1 MVDRKEKE
9 PEKKR
14 GESVSR
20 PRGTHDDDDSEFER
34 GQVFVCRIVGRAKGG
49 YKVLIRSRIPGFF
62 ETSSE
67 FKTGEEL
74 YLMFDHFDDHRA
86 VFHECDETAGLD
98 FSPGV
103 ISAAMAATAK
113 GSYDCE
119 RSAADDGTAE
129 GLSASESGGASS
141 FQSCRGTDV
150 AREAVVNFR
159 RKLHCRRAT
168 DLIMPP
174 FDEEKIKTMRIGDY
188 DVQWLIGDL
197 EARSKTG
204 CLRASCESRLSRSAM
219 LLYKGRSVGCIYGR
233 KSDPIPKPTEIS
245 ITLMLDD
252 LESPDTVISV
262 YDLPEQVVVCMSAMF
277 LGNPLERNDKL
288 TAREYMDHICEQLS
302 AEKASAALAFS
313 FSARLNTC
321 IGFVFQGE
329 YIGAF
334 SVDDQKF
341 LQTIDHMHM
350 LLEGD
355 KDATLDVS
363 VLPMELATL
372 NEQFG
377 FSLSGYRDR

>member
-9 PEKKR
+9 PGKGSSDGVPPK
-14 GESVSR
+14 
-20 PRGTHDDDDSEFER
+20 PRATSDDDDSEFER
-34 GQVFVCRIVGRAKGG
+34 GQVYVCRIVGRDSGG

-67 FKTGEEL
+67 YKTGEEL
-74 YLMFDHFDDHRA
+74 YLMFDHFDASRA
-86 VFHECDETAGLD
+86 VLHECDETAGRD

-103 ISAAMAATAK
+103 ISAAMSAAMTATAK
-113 GSYDCE
+113 
-119 RSAADDGTAE
+119 
-129 GLSASESGGASS
+129 ASS
-141 FQSCRGTDV
+141 ECGAISDDEAAKENAGVNTFQSCKATDV
-150 AREAVVNFR
+150 AKEAVVNFR

-174 FDEEKIKTMRIGDY
+174 FDNDKIKTMRIGDY
-188 DVQWLIGDL
+188 DVHWLIGDL
-197 EARSKTG
+197 EHNSKTG

-219 LLYKGRSVGCIYGR
+219 LLYKGKSVGCIYGR
-233 KSDPIPKPTEIS
+233 KIDPTQKPFEIS

-252 LESPDTVISV
+252 LESPDTVVSI
-262 YDLPEQVVVCMSAMF
+262 YDLPEPVVICMSAVF

-288 TAREYMDHICEQLS
+288 TAREYMDQICQQLAADKS
-302 AEKASAALAFS
+302 TAALAFS
-313 FSARLNTC
+313 FRTPMNTC
-321 IGFVFQGE
+321 IGLVHEGE

-350 LLEGD
+350 LLDQD

-363 VLPMELATL
+363 VLPRELAAQGK
-372 NEQFG
+372 EFG
-377 FSLSGYRDR
+377 LSLSGYRDR

>member
-1 MVDRKEKE
+1 MVDRDEKE
-9 PEKKR
+9 PDKKR
-14 GESVSR
+14 GESVSL
-20 PRGTHDDDDSEFER
+20 PRGTQDDDDSEFER

-67 FKTGEEL
+67 YKIGEEL

-113 GSYDCE
+113 SSSDW
-119 RSAADDGTAE
+119 AAGADNSTEDPGTSE
-129 GLSASESGGASS
+129 GADAKS
-141 FQSCRGTDV
+141 FQSCRGTDI
-150 AREAVVNFR
+150 AREAVINFR

-197 EARSKTG
+197 EAGSKTG
-204 CLRASCESRLSRSAM
+204 CLRASCESRLSRAAM

-277 LGNPLERNDKL
+277 LGTPLERNDNL
-288 TAREYMDHICEQLS
+288 TTREYMDYICEQLS
-302 AEKASAALAFS
+302 ADKASAALAFS

-321 IGFVFQGE
+321 IGFVFEGE

-341 LQTIDHMHM
+341 LQTKDHMHM
-350 LLEGD
+350 LLDGD

-363 VLPMELATL
+363 VLPMELAAL

-377 FSLSGYRDR
+377 FSLSGYLDR

>member
-9 PEKKR
+9 PDKKR
-14 GESVSR
+14 GESASM

-34 GQVFVCRIVGRAKGG
+34 GQVFVCRIVGRATGG

-62 ETSSE
+62 ETSFE
-67 FKTGEEL
+67 YKIGQEL

-86 VFHECDETAGLD
+86 VLHECDESAGKD
-98 FSPGV
+98 FDPGV
-103 ISAAMAATAK
+103 LGAAMAAGMKA
-113 GSYDCE
+113 
-119 RSAADDGTAE
+119 
-129 GLSASESGGASS
+129 ASS
-141 FQSCRGTDV
+141 CPTDLSDDATATTGDDAGKTFQSCRGTDV

-174 FDEEKIKTMRIGDY
+174 FENDKIKTMRIGDY
-188 DVQWLIGDL
+188 DLQWLLGDL
-197 EARSKTG
+197 ETGSKTG

-219 LLYKGRSVGCIYGR
+219 LLYKGKSVGCIYGR
-233 KSDPIPKPTEIS
+233 KTDPMQKPLEIS

-252 LESPDTVISV
+252 LESPDTVISI
-262 YDLPEQVVVCMSAMF
+262 YDLPEQVVICMAAVF

-288 TAREYMDHICEQLS
+288 TTREYMDHICERM
-302 AEKASAALAFS
+302 AADKATAALAFS
-313 FSARLNTC
+313 FSSVKHTC
-321 IGFVFQGE
+321 IGFIFEGE

-350 LLEGD
+350 LIDGD
-355 KDATLDVS
+355 KEATLEVS
-363 VLPMELATL
+363 VLPLELTTQ
-372 NEQFG
+372 EKQFG